1 VKETRGPADKSG
13 KMNSSPADKS
23 GKIIV
28 EAPQSD
34 SRRDRIERNVF
45 AQLAQMRVA
54 DRADAAVPAPP
65 ASNRRAW
72 MFAGVG
78 AAVAAA
84 VILVVMTKSDVP
96 PPAPIAEDTT
106 PSRIVTPVGGESQ
119 FTVGDAVI
127 VAASDTSVDVKR
139 APDGGI
145 TLVVARGAVDC
156 DVAPRNQRPP
166 FHVIAGDVSVEVVGT
181 RFSVARTPSPRVDVV
196 RGKVRVRAP
205 GGTWLLAAGDS
216 WTPPVSGSASE
227 QVAEQAAPAPQN
239 PDPDIEID
247 RTPNRNSPTP
257 TPTPAISPHAQY
269 QIAQK
274 LEATDVAR
282 AAKMYRAI
290 AASKD
295 AWAAPA
301 LFGLAELEAK
311 TNAAQA
317 LHDCNE
323 YLRRFADSAQA
334 EDVAW
339 LRVEIL
345 RSAGRRDEARV
356 AVTEYL
362 RQWPQGSYAGIARR
376 IASPP

>member
-1 VKETRGPADKSG
+1 
-13 KMNSSPADKS
+13 MNRIP
-23 GKIIV
+23 V
-28 EAPQSD
+28 EPPQNE

-45 AQLAQMRVA
+45 AQLAQMRVV
-54 DRADAAVPAPP
+54 DRADAAVPVA
-65 ASNRRAW
+65 AGSNRRAW
-72 MFAGVG
+72 MFAGLG

-84 VILVVMTKSDVP
+84 VILVVTTKGDVP
-96 PPAPIAEDTT
+96 APAPIAEDTT

-156 DVAPRNQRPP
+156 DVAPRGQRPP

-205 GGTWLLAAGDS
+205 GGTWLLGAGDS
-216 WTPPVSGSASE
+216 WTPPVSGSGGE
-227 QVAEQAAPAPQN
+227 QVAEQAPAP
-239 PDPDIEID
+239 DPEIEID
-247 RTPNRNSPTP
+247 RPIRSSPTP
-257 TPTPAISPHAQY
+257 TVMSPHAQY
-269 QIAQK
+269 QMAQK

-282 AAKMYRAI
+282 AARLYRAI
-290 AASKD
+290 ASSKD
-295 AWAAPA
+295 TWAAPA

-311 TNAAQA
+311 ANAAQA
-317 LHDCNE
+317 LLDCNE

-339 LRVEIL
+339 LRIEIL

-376 IASPP
+376 LASPP